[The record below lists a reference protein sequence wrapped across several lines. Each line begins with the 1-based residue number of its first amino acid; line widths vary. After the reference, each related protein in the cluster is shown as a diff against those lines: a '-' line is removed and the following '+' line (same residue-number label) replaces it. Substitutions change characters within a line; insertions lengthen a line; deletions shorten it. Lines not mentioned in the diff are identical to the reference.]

1 MHDEGPQS
9 GDHEGDYWHAI
20 LKFEI
25 LNPNR
30 LVDGERDNIAGTVPS
45 ATA

>member
-9 GDHEGDYWHAI
+9 GDNEGDYWHAI
-20 LKFEI
+20 L
-25 LNPNR
+25 NPIR